1 MDRMPFSE
9 EQCQQCRDDFPS
21 LKRTVNGRPL
31 AYLDGPGGTQVPQ
44 KVIDAVSEYYRR
56 YNANAGGAF
65 VTSIETD
72 QMVLRAR
79 QSVAAFLGAPSWR
92 EVSFGANMTTLT
104 FALSHALGRA
114 MAPGDEIV
122 VTALDHE
129 ANRGPWLNLRERGI
143 VVKEIGL
150 QPGATLDPDDMA
162 RQIGPATRLVAMG
175 YASNAFGTVN
185 DVSLAR
191 KLTRDVGAYL
201 VIDAVHFAPHF
212 PLDVVALDPDFLLC
226 SAYKFYGPHVGV
238 LYARPGLLEQFQ
250 TDKLHVQYDEAP
262 YRIETGTLNFA
273 SIAGV
278 KAAVEYLA
286 SWGKGPDLRAR
297 LVQAME
303 GIAAY
308 EHQLARTYYER
319 ASAIPGVTVWGPGF
333 DSRLR
338 APTVSITIEAVHPRD
353 AARRLAQDGFAV
365 WAGDFYAARPIEVL
379 GLADEGGVI
388 RVGISMYNTH
398 AEIERLLNAIDALA
412 A

>member
-1 MDRMPFSE
+1 MPFSD
-9 EQCQQCRDDFPS
+9 EQCQQCRADFPS
-21 LKRTVNGRPL
+21 LNRAVDGRAL

-44 KVIDAVSEYYRR
+44 QVIDAVSHYYRCH
-56 YNANAGGAF
+56 NANAGGAF
-65 VTSIETD
+65 VTSVETE
-72 QMVLRAR
+72 QMVRQAR
-79 QSVAAFLGAPSWR
+79 ETVAAFLGAPTWR

-122 VTALDHE
+122 ISALDHE

-143 VVKEIGL
+143 RVREISL
-150 QPGATLDPDDMA
+150 RPDATLDPEDLV
-162 RQIGPATRLVAMG
+162 RQIGPATRLVALG

-185 DVSLAR
+185 DVALAR
-191 KLTRDVGAYL
+191 ELTRDVGAHL
-201 VIDAVHFAPHF
+201 VVDAVHFAPHF

-226 SAYKFYGPHVGV
+226 SAYKFYGPHVGI
-238 LYARPGLLEQFQ
+238 LYARSGLLEQFH

-286 SWGKGPDLRAR
+286 SWGGGPDLRAC

-308 EHQLARTYYER
+308 EHQLARTYYEG
-319 ASAIPGVTVWGPGF
+319 ATAIPGVAVWGPGF
-333 DSRLR
+333 DCQLR
-338 APTVSITIEAVHPRD
+338 APTVSITIDGVHPRD
-353 AARRLAQDGFAV
+353 AARRLAQLGFAV
-365 WAGDFYAARPIEVL
+365 WAGHFYAARPIEIL
-379 GLADEGGVI
+379 GLAEKGGVI
-388 RVGISMYNTH
+388 RVGISMYNTRD
-398 AEIERLLNAIDALA
+398 EIGRLLNAIDALVA
-412 A
+412 